1 MFERF
6 TDDARQV
13 ILFARDEIRMLRHEQ
28 ISVEHLLVGLV
39 RVEEGA
45 AARVLKSLDL
55 TLDIVRRRV
64 IEMVG
69 VGEAVAPSQISFTPA
84 AKKVFE
90 RALREVLARGENYI
104 AAEDILLALVGQHD
118 DVATSLLVKFGA
130 DPERVRGSVLD
141 LLRAETDS
149 RPVRELTS
157 ETQISL
163 EPPEGG
169 VAPELFERF
178 TDAAREVIAV
188 AEEQS
193 LSLKHGYVSTEH
205 LLLGLLSV
213 TDGVAAR
220 VLESSEIMLEQVRD
234 QLEPRS
240 GSCRERP
247 RGHMRL
253 LSVTKRA
260 LERAGKQAQ
269 PGKVDTEHI
278 LLGLIAVNDS
288 LGPRLL
294 LDLGVFPEG
303 LRNVIAETVEAGL
316 PPKNA
321 AQVARTRPRLA
332 QDDHVTW
339 GFQEAIDL
347 AHHEAVM
354 RGNTH
359 VSLDDLLLGVLQVDE
374 GWPVGEDPRGRLLEG
389 AWPLAGTLLTEI
401 EDRLG
406 RPLDAGDLLVLLASV
421 PGGFVSEALSSL
433 AVDAAALA
441 QALDKARSGGAR
453 SELLWPTEV
462 VPPNDDARAARE
474 SATSLET
481 LAESRDDL
489 RNQTDAARTI
499 IEQRRHELLRELRSR
514 LGLAT

>member
-1 MFERF
+1 
-6 TDDARQV
+6 
-13 ILFARDEIRMLRHEQ
+13 
-28 ISVEHLLVGLV
+28 
-39 RVEEGA
+39 
-45 AARVLKSLDL
+45 
-55 TLDIVRRRV
+55 
-64 IEMVG
+64 
-69 VGEAVAPSQISFTPA
+69 
-84 AKKVFE
+84 
-90 RALREVLARGENYI
+90 
-104 AAEDILLALVGQHD
+104 
-118 DVATSLLVKFGA
+118 
-130 DPERVRGSVLD
+130 
-141 LLRAETDS
+141 
-149 RPVRELTS
+149 
-157 ETQISL
+157 
-163 EPPEGG
+163 
-169 VAPELFERF
+169 
-178 TDAAREVIAV
+178 
-188 AEEQS
+188 
-193 LSLKHGYVSTEH
+193 
-205 LLLGLLSV
+205 
-213 TDGVAAR
+213 
-220 VLESSEIMLEQVRD
+220 
-234 QLEPRS
+234 
-240 GSCRERP
+240 
-247 RGHMRL
+247 
-253 LSVTKRA
+253 
-260 LERAGKQAQ
+260 
-269 PGKVDTEHI
+269 
-278 LLGLIAVNDS
+278 
-288 LGPRLL
+288 
-294 LDLGVFPEG
+294 
-303 LRNVIAETVEAGL
+303 VIAETVEAGL

-347 AHHEAVM
+347 ARHEAVM
-354 RGNTH
+354 RGSTH

-441 QALDKARSGGAR
+441 HALDKARSGGAR